1 MSNNDIILTQAEIDS
16 FKDQLAEMPE
26 ALEAMNLIEQNG
38 GDLLLTI
45 EQMLL
50 DNVELTA
57 E

>member
-57 E
+57 K